1 MRETCYA
8 KTTSNHKTKVSL
20 DRAYL
25 EVKRIIKVQF
35 LRSSVM
41 ATKTLFSG
49 AIVQIQNNI
58 ASMFHTLTQ
67 KSCRAEVESVGGFQ
81 PKNVSNNLNVKLL
94 LIQNVDNVILGD
106 VTMDLQ
112 LVQQT
117 LVELTFQVWVGS
129 TIVYFK
135 LNITNFGSFSK

>member
-1 MRETCYA
+1 MVNKCNLSNILNIWKCYPF
-8 KTTSNHKTKVSL
+8 
-20 DRAYL
+20 
-25 EVKRIIKVQF
+25 QF
-35 LRSSVM
+35 SRKSVM
-41 ATKTLFSG
+41 AIKTLFSG

-135 LNITNFGSFSK
+135 LNITMVVFRSKYISLSTPLFFIN

>member
-1 MRETCYA
+1 
-8 KTTSNHKTKVSL
+8 
-20 DRAYL
+20 
-25 EVKRIIKVQF
+25 
-35 LRSSVM
+35 M
-41 ATKTLFSG
+41 AIKTLFSD
-49 AIVQIQNNI
+49 AIAQIQHNI

-67 KSCRAEVESVGGFQ
+67 KFFREEVESVGGFQ
-81 PKNVSNNLNVKLL
+81 PKNVLSNLNVKLL

-117 LVELTFQVWVGS
+117 LVELIFQVWVGS

-135 LNITNFGSFSK
+135 LNMTNLVVFRSKYISLSTPLFFVN